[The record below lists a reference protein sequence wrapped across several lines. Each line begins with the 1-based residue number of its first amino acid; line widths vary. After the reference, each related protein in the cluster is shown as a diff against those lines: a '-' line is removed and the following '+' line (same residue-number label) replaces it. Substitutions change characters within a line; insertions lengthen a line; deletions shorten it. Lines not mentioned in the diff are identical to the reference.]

1 LYMEIRRMTFDDL
14 PQVYAI
20 EESIFSK
27 PWTYKAFRDS
37 LNLSNAVYLV
47 CASKDEIMGYCGLY
61 CVLDEA
67 TITNMAVREEFRNK
81 GIGYMLLQNIIDEA
95 RKIGIHNLTL
105 EVRKSNLAAY
115 HLYKQVGFEASGIR
129 TNFYSAPVEDAIIMW
144 KYNI

>member
-1 LYMEIRRMTFDDL
+1 MEIRRMTFDDL
-14 PQVYAI
+14 PQVYEI
-20 EESIFSK
+20 EKAIFSK

-47 CASKDEIMGYCGLY
+47 CASKDEILGYCGLY

-67 TITNMAVREEFRNK
+67 TITNMAVREEVRNK
-81 GIGYMLLQNIIDEA
+81 GIGYMLLQNIIEEA
-95 RKIGIHNLTL
+95 KNKGIHNLTL

-129 TNFYSAPVEDAIIMW
+129 KEFYSAPVEDAIIMW